1 MRRLLSF
8 ISIVSLLL
16 IISPAYAAVVTSCGT
31 GTYPVAIQGTVTKD
45 GVTPALEIAV
55 FESEASTL
63 DIVGDIVRVDQNGIL
78 SATVCVPS
86 GATEVDVYF
95 VSSGGQQV
103 KAGTIALN
111 TYVPKSISTE
121 SAQTAVSAQTA
132 ASADDFTV
140 NEDFTIFGSILPGG
154 DAVQVSGDMEVTGN
168 LKATG
173 INLGGTI
180 IDSWADIT
188 SGIAAS
194 PWSSIGDNLVRP
206 TGKVG
211 IGTTAAPSEKL
222 DVDGTVKATAFV
234 GDGSGL
240 TGLSA
245 SQISNLPSAGTT
257 FANIFESGGNVGIG
271 TTNPSEKLDVD
282 GTVKATAFVGDGSG
296 LTGTNPFPQIVEKQ
310 GKVGIGTN
318 DPKRKLHLSGKM
330 IADDPGRYDVWIQGG
345 TGSGDDR
352 NLALLGVQNWG
363 DGSDADILYL
373 NYHGGGITEY
383 DGGTRI
389 GGPVRIYGDL
399 TVDGDITDLKVSSK
413 TSDFRE
419 GYETDITKTY
429 KGLMP
434 THNSICFLT
443 KVKFS
448 AYDEA
453 PDGENMECSVVA
465 YNNWWHLK
473 TVGASANENDME
485 CAARCL
491 SWG

>member
-132 ASADDFTV
+132 ASADAFTV

-257 FANIFESGGNVGIG
+257 FANIFESGGN
-271 TTNPSEKLDVD
+271 
-282 GTVKATAFVGDGSG
+282 
-296 LTGTNPFPQIVEKQ
+296 
-310 GKVGIGTN
+310 VGIGTN

-473 TVGASANENDME
+473 TVGARANENDME